1 MLWMTA
7 ARHPPV
13 VSASSMAPSG
23 SATTIGSIGRALSG
37 ARGSRASVVSPRV
50 GRRLPRTRITT
61 AITMNGSTSV
71 MPRCGNHV
79 QLAAA
84 LTQSDWPTPI
94 SSPAT
99 AATVNED
106 SSATSAAAS
115 AGTIASV
122 IVVGVSDTIGAASTP
137 ASPARPEA
145 IAQLPTSVRTGHQ
158 PSSDAARSFWATARV
173 TMPNR
178 VKR

>member
-1 MLWMTA
+1 MARDA
-7 ARHPPV
+7 AAH
-13 VSASSMAPSG
+13 
-23 SATTIGSIGRALSG
+23 TTIGSIGRAPSG
-37 ARGSRASVVSPRV
+37 ARGKPTPRSTRRGS

-61 AITMNGSTSV
+61 AITTNGSTSV
-71 MPRCGNHV
+71 MPRCGNHD
-79 QLAAA
+79 QPAAA

-106 SSATSAAAS
+106 SSATRAAAS

-178 VKR
+178 VNR